1 MKHDHSSAE
10 ASSTT
15 APSHSLVLHAA
26 AARPAP
32 EPALLQSIVALCAGP
47 NAPLQTLDHPQWRER
62 AYRIPVAGKP
72 APDSAQARQLQQCC
86 EQAAL
91 DLAWLE
97 SRSLETRSLNDF
109 GLLAMDMDSTLIT
122 IECIDE
128 IADMQGLKPQVA
140 AITEA
145 AMRGELDFAQSLRR
159 RVALLEGLPEQALQT
174 VYDSRLQLNPGAQ
187 SLLDAAH
194 AAGLHTLLVSGGFT
208 FFTERLQQRLGL
220 RQTLANTLE
229 VSQGK
234 LTGRV
239 LGDIVDARAKADCVR
254 NAAQR
259 LGLQPAQ
266 IITMG
271 DGANDLAMMAES
283 GVSIAFHAKPA
294 VRAQARHSFN
304 HAGLDGVLALFPP
317 RGMRYVD
324 MR

>member
-1 MKHDHSSAE
+1 MP
-10 ASSTT
+10 
-15 APSHSLVLHAA
+15 APTQTLILHAA
-26 AARPAP
+26 AAGPTP
-32 EPALLQSIVALCAGP
+32 DWALLQTILALCGGP
-47 NAPLQTLDHPQWRER
+47 DARLQTLDHAQWRER
-62 AYRIPVAGKP
+62 AYRIPVASKP
-72 APDSAQARQLQQCC
+72 APDSEQARLLLQCC
-86 EQAAL
+86 DQAAL

-97 SRSLETRSLNDF
+97 TRSLESPSLNDF

-145 AMRGELDFAQSLRR
+145 AMRGELDFAQSLRQ
-159 RVALLEGLPEQALQT
+159 RVALLEGLPEQALQS
-174 VYDSRLQLNPGAQ
+174 VYDSRLQLSAGAQ
-187 SLLDAAH
+187 TLLDAAH
-194 AAGLHTLLVSGGFT
+194 AAGLHTLLVSGGFN
-208 FFTERLQQRLGL
+208 FFTDRLQRRLGL

-239 LGDIVDARAKADCVR
+239 LGDIVDARAKAACVR

-266 IITMG
+266 IISMG

-294 VRAQARHSFN
+294 VRAQARHAFN

-317 RGMRYVD
+317 QGMHYVD
-324 MR
+324 MQ

>member
-1 MKHDHSSAE
+1 MP
-10 ASSTT
+10 
-15 APSHSLVLHAA
+15 APTQTLILHAA
-26 AARPAP
+26 AAGPTP
-32 EPALLQSIVALCAGP
+32 DWALLQTILALCGGP
-47 NAPLQTLDHPQWRER
+47 DARLQTLDHAQWRER
-62 AYRIPVAGKP
+62 AYRIPLANKP
-72 APDSAQARQLQQCC
+72 APDSEQAQQLQQCC
-86 EQAAL
+86 DQAAL

-97 SRSLETRSLNDF
+97 PRSLESPSLNDF

-122 IECIDE
+122 IECVDE

-145 AMRGELDFAQSLRR
+145 AMRGELDFAQSLRQ
-159 RVALLEGLPEQALQT
+159 RVALLEGLPEQALQS
-174 VYDSRLQLNPGAQ
+174 VYDSRLQLSAGAQ
-187 SLLDAAH
+187 TLLDAAH
-194 AAGLHTLLVSGGFT
+194 AAGLHTLLVSGGFN
-208 FFTERLQQRLGL
+208 FFTDRLQQRLGL

-239 LGDIVDARAKADCVR
+239 LGDIVDARAKAACVR

-266 IITMG
+266 IISMG

-294 VRAQARHSFN
+294 VRAQARHAFN

-317 RGMRYVD
+317 QGMHYVD
-324 MR
+324 MQ

>member
-1 MKHDHSSAE
+1 MKYDHSSAE
-10 ASSTT
+10 ASCTT
-15 APSHSLVLHAA
+15 APSYSLVLHAA
-26 AARPAP
+26 AARPEP
-32 EPALLQSIVALCAGP
+32 EPALLQSIVALCGGQ

-62 AYRIPVAGKP
+62 AYRIPVASKP
-72 APDSAQARQLQQCC
+72 APDSEQARLLLQCC
-86 EQAAL
+86 DQAAL

-97 SRSLETRSLNDF
+97 TRSLESPSLNDF

-145 AMRGELDFAQSLRR
+145 AMRGELDFAQSLRQ
-159 RVALLEGLPEQALQT
+159 RVALLEGLPEQALQS
-174 VYDSRLQLNPGAQ
+174 VYDSRLQLSAGAQ
-187 SLLDAAH
+187 ALLDAAH
-194 AAGLHTLLVSGGFT
+194 AAGLHTLLVSGGFN
-208 FFTERLQQRLGL
+208 FFTDRLQRRLGL

-239 LGDIVDARAKADCVR
+239 LGDIVDAQAKAACVR

-266 IITMG
+266 IISMG

-294 VRAQARHSFN
+294 VRAQARHAFN

-317 RGMRYVD
+317 QGMHYVD
-324 MR
+324 MQ

>member
-1 MKHDHSSAE
+1 MKYDHSSAE
-10 ASSTT
+10 ASCTT
-15 APSHSLVLHAA
+15 APSYSLVLHAA
-26 AARPAP
+26 AARPEP
-32 EPALLQSIVALCAGP
+32 EPALLQSIVALCGGQ

-62 AYRIPVAGKP
+62 AYRIPLANKP
-72 APDSAQARQLQQCC
+72 VPDSEQARQLQQCC

-97 SRSLETRSLNDF
+97 TRSLESPSLNDF

-145 AMRGELDFAQSLRR
+145 AMRGELAFAQSLRQ
-159 RVALLEGLPEQALQT
+159 RVALLEGLPEQALQS
-174 VYDSRLQLNPGAQ
+174 VYDSRLQLSAGAQ
-187 SLLDAAH
+187 ALLDAAH
-194 AAGLHTLLVSGGFT
+194 AAGLHTLLVSGGFN
-208 FFTERLQQRLGL
+208 FFTDRLQQRLGL

-239 LGDIVDARAKADCVR
+239 LGDIVDA
-254 NAAQR
+254 
-259 LGLQPAQ
+259 
-266 IITMG
+266 
-271 DGANDLAMMAES
+271 
-283 GVSIAFHAKPA
+283 
-294 VRAQARHSFN
+294 FN

-317 RGMRYVD
+317 QGMHYVD
-324 MR
+324 MQ

>member
-1 MKHDHSSAE
+1 MP
-10 ASSTT
+10 
-15 APSHSLVLHAA
+15 APTQTLILHAA
-26 AARPAP
+26 AAGPTP
-32 EPALLQSIVALCAGP
+32 DWALLQTILALCGGP
-47 NAPLQTLDHPQWRER
+47 DARLQTLDHAQWRER
-62 AYRIPVAGKP
+62 AYRIPVASKP
-72 APDSAQARQLQQCC
+72 APDSEQAQQLQQCC
-86 EQAAL
+86 DQAAL

-97 SRSLETRSLNDF
+97 TRSLESPSLNDF

-145 AMRGELDFAQSLRR
+145 AMRGELDFAQSLRQ
-159 RVALLEGLPEQALQT
+159 RVALLEGLPEQALQS
-174 VYDSRLQLNPGAQ
+174 VYDSRLQLSAGAQ
-187 SLLDAAH
+187 TLLDAAH
-194 AAGLHTLLVSGGFT
+194 AAGLHTLLVSGGFN
-208 FFTERLQQRLGL
+208 FFTDRLQQRLGL

-239 LGDIVDARAKADCVR
+239 LGDIVDARAKAACVR

-266 IITMG
+266 IISMG

-294 VRAQARHSFN
+294 VRAQARHAFN
-304 HAGLDGVLALFPP
+304 HDGLDGVLALFPP
-317 RGMRYVD
+317 QGMHYVD
-324 MR
+324 MQ

>member
-1 MKHDHSSAE
+1 
-10 ASSTT
+10 
-15 APSHSLVLHAA
+15 
-26 AARPAP
+26 
-32 EPALLQSIVALCAGP
+32 
-47 NAPLQTLDHPQWRER
+47 
-62 AYRIPVAGKP
+62 
-72 APDSAQARQLQQCC
+72 
-86 EQAAL
+86 
-91 DLAWLE
+91 
-97 SRSLETRSLNDF
+97 
-109 GLLAMDMDSTLIT
+109 MDMDSTLIT

-145 AMRGELDFAQSLRR
+145 AMRGELDFAQSLRQ
-159 RVALLEGLPEQALQT
+159 RVALLEGLPEQALQS
-174 VYDSRLQLNPGAQ
+174 VYDSRLQLSPGAQ
-187 SLLDAAH
+187 ALLDAAH
-194 AAGLHTLLVSGGFT
+194 AAGLHTLLVSGGFN
-208 FFTERLQQRLGL
+208 FFTDRLQRRLGL

-239 LGDIVDARAKADCVR
+239 LGDIVDAQAKAACVR

-266 IITMG
+266 IISMG

-294 VRAQARHSFN
+294 VRAQARHAFN

-317 RGMRYVD
+317 QGMHYVD
-324 MR
+324 MQ

>member
-1 MKHDHSSAE
+1 MP
-10 ASSTT
+10 
-15 APSHSLVLHAA
+15 APTQTLILHAA
-26 AARPAP
+26 AAGPTPDR
-32 EPALLQSIVALCAGP
+32 ALLQTILALCGGAD
-47 NAPLQTLDHPQWRER
+47 ARLQTLDHPQWRER
-62 AYRIPVAGKP
+62 AYRIPAARKP
-72 APDSAQARQLQQCC
+72 VPDSEQAQQLQQCC
-86 EQAAL
+86 DQAAL

-97 SRSLETRSLNDF
+97 TRSLESPSLNDF

-145 AMRGELDFAQSLRR
+145 AMRGELDFAQSLRQ
-159 RVALLEGLPEQALQT
+159 RVALLEGLPEQALQS
-174 VYDSRLQLNPGAQ
+174 VYDSRLQLSAGAQ
-187 SLLDAAH
+187 TLLDAAH
-194 AAGLHTLLVSGGFT
+194 TAGLHTLLVSGGFN
-208 FFTERLQQRLGL
+208 FFTDRLQQRLGL

-239 LGDIVDARAKADCVR
+239 LGDIVDARAKAACVR

-266 IITMG
+266 IISMG

-294 VRAQARHSFN
+294 VRAQARHAFN

-317 RGMRYVD
+317 QGMHYVD
-324 MR
+324 MQ

>member
-1 MKHDHSSAE
+1 MP
-10 ASSTT
+10 
-15 APSHSLVLHAA
+15 APTQTLILHAA
-26 AARPAP
+26 AAGPTPDR
-32 EPALLQSIVALCAGP
+32 ALLQTILALCGGP
-47 NAPLQTLDHPQWRER
+47 DARLQTLDHPQWRER
-62 AYRIPVAGKP
+62 AYRIPVASKP
-72 APDSAQARQLQQCC
+72 APDSEQAQQLQQCC
-86 EQAAL
+86 DQAAL

-97 SRSLETRSLNDF
+97 TRSLESPSLNDF

-145 AMRGELDFAQSLRR
+145 AMRGELDFAQSLRQ
-159 RVALLEGLPEQALQT
+159 RVALLEGLPEQALQS
-174 VYDSRLQLNPGAQ
+174 VYDSRLQLSAGAQ
-187 SLLDAAH
+187 TLLDAAH
-194 AAGLHTLLVSGGFT
+194 AAGLHTLLVSGGFN
-208 FFTERLQQRLGL
+208 FFTDRLQQRLGL

-239 LGDIVDARAKADCVR
+239 LGDIVDARAKAACVR

-266 IITMG
+266 IISMG

-294 VRAQARHSFN
+294 VRAQARHAFN
-304 HAGLDGVLALFPP
+304 HDGLDGVLALFPP
-317 RGMRYVD
+317 QGMHYVD
-324 MR
+324 MQ

>member
-1 MKHDHSSAE
+1 MKYDHSSAE
-10 ASSTT
+10 ASCTT
-15 APSHSLVLHAA
+15 APSYSLVLHAA
-26 AARPAP
+26 AARPEP
-32 EPALLQSIVALCAGP
+32 EPALLQSIVALCGGQ

-62 AYRIPVAGKP
+62 AYRIPLANKP
-72 APDSAQARQLQQCC
+72 VPDSEQARQLQQCC

-97 SRSLETRSLNDF
+97 TRSLESPSLNDF

-145 AMRGELDFAQSLRR
+145 AMRGELDFAQSLRQ
-159 RVALLEGLPEQALQT
+159 RVALLEGLPEQALQS
-174 VYDSRLQLNPGAQ
+174 VYDSRLQLSAGAQ
-187 SLLDAAH
+187 ALLDAAH
-194 AAGLHTLLVSGGFT
+194 AAGLHTLLVSGGFN
-208 FFTERLQQRLGL
+208 FFTDRLQRRLGL

-239 LGDIVDARAKADCVR
+239 LGDIVDARAKAACVR

-266 IITMG
+266 IISMG

-294 VRAQARHSFN
+294 VRAQARHAFN

-317 RGMRYVD
+317 QGMHYVD
-324 MR
+324 MQ